1 MLSVRNRSES
11 IALWEIESGRMF
23 FFSFFLCV
31 PDDEEDVQEQH
42 TQKNDNNLGPSY
54 KPNEYK
60 TVFKQHY
67 QTSRAEGKDHKEAL
81 ACWNASE
88 TKLNLLAGMSES
100 EKKRRRFV
108 KS

>member
-42 TQKNDNNLGPSY
+42 TQKKRIFLVLSIRRLD
-54 KPNEYK
+54 
-60 TVFKQHY
+60 F
-67 QTSRAEGKDHKEAL
+67 
-81 ACWNASE
+81 
-88 TKLNLLAGMSES
+88 ES
-100 EKKRRRFV
+100 KARRCSSLYFFRV
-108 KS
+108 ER